1 MPGIRGGRPDLLRT
15 PRASRIGVEILPAKA
30 RIKGWAEAA
39 ALNAMKGPGEQLP
52 SGLLTR
58 SCAVYDC
65 GWIEAKRRACT
76 PAKWLTPPGGTL
88 CGAPVLVDMMG
99 AMPAWVIANYF
110 NNIEGDSMAA
120 KVKVKSLAFGK
131 PPFRKLG
138 NFKIDFADRFTLI
151 AGHNGIGKSTI
162 LGLVA
167 NTFGFTERSGPTSY
181 FGEPYYANI
190 ERIVYLALAEVAEA
204 QKDIAAAPV
213 VTSAVNGVEVKKRC
227 AMTQRTIWKRA
238 RVVPRTIDKAEDDD
252 VGQDA
257 KVPLPTIF
265 LGIRR
270 LASVGEADEK
280 EVASSKLAMH
290 DDDSALMVHFV
301 GEVIHGTELNTDVTR
316 QTIRGSRK
324 KTAQPG
330 YKLHDALAVSMGQDS
345 LGSIATALA
354 SFNQL
359 KRDMGDDYPGGLLVI
374 DEMDVGFHP
383 HAIERLVKTLKTYAN
398 RLDLQIIATTH
409 SPRLVAAVHPDGDGN
424 SRAPDKVVYLL
435 DTKHPR
441 LAPDQSLRAML
452 SDMAMVPDDD
462 KPTRRP
468 KPTLAVY
475 FEDDEAAQFC
485 ASLIPTSKKSAL
497 AKKYGV
503 RINWIPLGIGGSH
516 LVNLPGKDP
525 LFLDRVLVV
534 DADTTVPQEAV
545 ARGNT
550 VKLPNV
556 PGTSGVSRSLE
567 NTVKKFLRD
576 ISDAHDGIFHS
587 ALLNLNTVNP
597 SSNKVFVNFFQD
609 GLGESTKRES
619 TKAWWKMYWPRLKKW
634 AVVEQWAAVYKAQVD
649 EFEVAFENAVANTA
663 ARVKTKT

>member
-1 MPGIRGGRPDLLRT
+1 
-15 PRASRIGVEILPAKA
+15 
-30 RIKGWAEAA
+30 
-39 ALNAMKGPGEQLP
+39 
-52 SGLLTR
+52 
-58 SCAVYDC
+58 
-65 GWIEAKRRACT
+65 
-76 PAKWLTPPGGTL
+76 
-88 CGAPVLVDMMG
+88 
-99 AMPAWVIANYF
+99 
-110 NNIEGDSMAA
+110 MAA
-120 KVKVKSLAFGK
+120 TVKVKSLAFGK

-138 NFKIDFADRFTLI
+138 NFKIEFADRFTLI

-167 NTFGFTERSGPTSY
+167 NTFGLTERGGPTSY
-181 FGEPYYANI
+181 FGEPFYANI

-204 QKDIAAAPV
+204 QKDTASAPV
-213 VTSAVNGVEVKKRC
+213 VTAVVNGFEVKKRC

-238 RVVPRTIDKAEDDD
+238 RVVPRTIDKADDD
-252 VGQDA
+252 EVGQDA
-257 KVPLPTIF
+257 KVPLPTIY

-280 EVASSKLAMH
+280 EVASSRLVMH

-301 GEVIHGTELNTDVTR
+301 GEVIHGTELSADVTH
-316 QTIRGSRK
+316 QTIKGSRK

-359 KRDMGDDYPGGLLVI
+359 KRDMGEDYPGGLLVI

-383 HAIERLVKTLKTYAN
+383 HAIERLVKVLRTYAN

-424 SRAPDKVVYLL
+424 SKAPDKVVYLL

-452 SDMAMVPDDD
+452 SDMAMTPEDE
-462 KPTRRP
+462 KPSRRP

-485 ASLIPTSKKSAL
+485 ARLIPTSKKAAL
-497 AKKYGV
+497 SKKYGV

-516 LVNLPGKDP
+516 LVKLPEKDP
-525 LFLDRVLVV
+525 LFLDRLLIV
-534 DADTTVPQEAV
+534 DADTTVPNDAMV
-545 ARGNT
+545 RGNI
-550 VKLPNV
+550 VKLPVV
-556 PGTSGVSRSLE
+556 PGTTGVARSLE
-567 NTVKKFLRD
+567 NTIKQFLRD
-576 ISDAHDGIFHS
+576 ISDAADGPLHD
-587 ALLNLNTVNP
+587 ALLGLDTVNP
-597 SSNKVFVNFFQD
+597 SSNKVHVTFFQD
-609 GLGESTKRES
+609 GLGDSTKREN
-619 TKAWWKMYWPRLKKW
+619 TKAWWKKYWTKLKKW
-634 AVVEQWAAVYKAQVD
+634 SVIEQWATVYKTQTD

-663 ARVKTKT
+663 ARLKKT